1 MKIVLFGPS
10 LGVVLAAALAGPV
23 VAVQDEETELVE
35 HWTPPGLPEGI
46 ACYIGQYR
54 GRFLVYERT
63 SGLKFPTQR
72 CTWPQSHTDAGGHL
86 TLGPAKYL
94 NPDDAEGF
102 ASVAKAKRFY
112 AETNPA
118 FEAANPGCSTIRYL
132 VEQLQQPAGMDT
144 VAKGYATRA
153 RGYRDTRGQRVW

>member
-1 MKIVLFGPS
+1 MKITPFGPS
-10 LGVVLAAALAGPV
+10 LEQLAGAVAGPI
-23 VAVQDEETELVE
+23 VAVQDDETEVVE

-46 ACYIGQYR
+46 ACYIGKYM

-72 CTWPQSHTDAGGHL
+72 CTWPQSHTDESGHL

-94 NPDDAEGF
+94 NPEDGEGF

-112 AETNPA
+112 SETNPA
-118 FEAANPGCSTIRYL
+118 FEAAHPECSTIRYL
-132 VEQLQQPAGMDT
+132 VEQLQQPTGMAV
-144 VAKGYATRA
+144 VAEGYATRA
-153 RGYRDTRGQRVW
+153 RGGRGAHLA